1 MPMIGAANVDP
12 APRIGS
18 ACAAAPIIKAAAS
31 MMAPLTFGHLRR
43 SDAKL
48 AGNIM
53 AIPDYTA
60 KISNCFSALADIN
73 SHPPGEQTPAEKQ
86 HCSPYEP
93 WLTIG

>member
-18 ACAAAPIIKAAAS
+18 ACAAAPIIKATAS
-31 MMAPLTFGHLRR
+31 IMAPLIFAHLRR

-53 AIPDYTA
+53 AIPDY
-60 KISNCFSALADIN
+60 SYFSVLADIN
-73 SHPPGEQTPAEKQ
+73 SHPPGEPTPAEKQ
-86 HCSPYEP
+86 HRSPYEP